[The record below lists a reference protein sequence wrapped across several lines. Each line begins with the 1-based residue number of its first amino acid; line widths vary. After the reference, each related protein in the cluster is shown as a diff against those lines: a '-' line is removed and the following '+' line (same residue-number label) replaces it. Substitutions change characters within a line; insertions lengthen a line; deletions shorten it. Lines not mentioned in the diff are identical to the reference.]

1 MRSRSHAFQRAA
13 AVDVARAYAEAHEVP
28 GPLAASGGP
37 PCPYCGAAEGE
48 GHAAGCRRGPDAP
61 VLAPP
66 VSIRA
71 RAYGD
76 HGA

>member
-1 MRSRSHAFQRAA
+1 MKARAFQRAA
-13 AVDVARAYAEAHEVP
+13 AAEAARAYAEAHEVP

-48 GHAAGCRRGPDAP
+48 GHAAGCRRGLDAP

-71 RAYGD
+71 RAGE

>member
-1 MRSRSHAFQRAA
+1 MKARAYAFQRAA
-13 AVDVARAYAEAHEVP
+13 AVDVARAYAEAHETP

-48 GHAAGCRRGPDAP
+48 AHEPGCRRGPDAP

-71 RAYGD
+71 RAGE